1 MIENGSKPYI
11 LSPKND
17 YVFRFLFGEEGNED
31 ILISLLSAILG
42 REGHQATI
50 KNPYLM
56 KFYRE
61 TKECILDIKAE
72 IDDKVQ
78 VDIEIQLNNHPG
90 LINRVL
96 LYWSRL
102 FASQLQEGD
111 GYHVLKKTISVII
124 LDGTGFTQDEF
135 HAKYRL
141 KDFVH
146 SGELTDLIEI
156 HTVELPKIHKLREQD
171 RDTIRI
177 HWMNFLNAQ
186 TRGDLEM
193 AAEANTAIKKATDI
207 LMSMSRDEEA
217 RLRYEAREEFL
228 FDQQYSL
235 QEAERKGREEGRVE
249 GKEVGRIE
257 GKEEGRAEG
266 IKSNK
271 QEIAK
276 ILIQKGMEE
285 QFIQEITGLDIE
297 EIRAIWKNV

>member
-42 REGHQATI
+42 REVHQATI

-56 KFYRE
+56 KFYSE

-72 IDDKVQ
+72 IDGKVQ
-78 VDIEIQLNNHPG
+78 VDIEIQLNKHPG

-102 FASQLQEGD
+102 FASQIQEGD

-124 LDGTGFTQDEF
+124 LDGMGFTQEEF

-171 RDTIRI
+171 RNTTRT

-186 TRGDLEM
+186 TREELEM

-235 QEAERKGREEGRVE
+235 QEAERKGRAE
-249 GKEVGRIE
+249 GKEEGRIE
-257 GKEEGRAEG
+257 GKEEG

-271 QEIAK
+271 QETAK
-276 ILIQKGMEE
+276 ILIQKGIDE

-297 EIRAIWKNV
+297 EIRAIWKTV